1 MSLTILSIK
10 DLNISFNT
18 PNQIIKA
25 VSALSIKV
33 EKGEVVALVG
43 ESGSGKSITALSILG
58 LLNYPIAFHSKGS
71 IKFINKEILGKNNPN
86 LQNIRGNRISMIFQ
100 EPMTSLN
107 PLHTVRKQVSESF
120 LIHQKIERKA
130 IDKKVLSL
138 LKSVKLDS
146 PEEKLNFFPYQLSG
160 GQRQR
165 VMIAMA
171 IANKPDLLIA
181 DEPTTALDVTI
192 QSKILN
198 LILDLQKNL
207 NMSVLLITH
216 DLNIVKNIA
225 KRIYIMHRGKIVEEG
240 TVKKVFSNPKKEY
253 TYNLLNTHFQKF
265 TQKVRKYE
273 GNPLLE
279 VKNLKVYF
287 PVKKGILKKT
297 IRYVKAVNDVSFHVN
312 PGETLGIVGESG
324 SGKTTLGQS
333 ILKLI
338 PSKGIINF
346 DGIDINSKSQKYIR
360 PYRKNMQFV
369 FQDPFA
375 SLSPRMSL
383 FSIISEGL
391 EIHNIG
397 EDVKTRRELVSE
409 TLRKVGLSAND
420 LDRYPHE
427 FSGGQRQRIAIAR
440 AIIIEP
446 KLVVLDEPTSA
457 LDRNIQLQIINLL
470 QMIQKEKNLSYVFIS
485 HDLRVIK
492 SISNRLIVMNNGKI
506 VEYGNANNIF
516 NKPKNYYTKSLLKS
530 AYL

>member
-1 MSLTILSIK
+1 
-10 DLNISFNT
+10 
-18 PNQIIKA
+18 
-25 VSALSIKV
+25 
-33 EKGEVVALVG
+33 
-43 ESGSGKSITALSILG
+43 
-58 LLNYPIAFHSKGS
+58 
-71 IKFINKEILGKNNPN
+71 
-86 LQNIRGNRISMIFQ
+86 
-100 EPMTSLN
+100 
-107 PLHTVRKQVSESF
+107 
-120 LIHQKIERKA
+120 
-130 IDKKVLSL
+130 
-138 LKSVKLDS
+138 
-146 PEEKLNFFPYQLSG
+146 
-160 GQRQR
+160 
-165 VMIAMA
+165 
-171 IANKPDLLIA
+171 
-181 DEPTTALDVTI
+181 
-192 QSKILN
+192 
-198 LILDLQKNL
+198 
-207 NMSVLLITH
+207 
-216 DLNIVKNIA
+216 
-225 KRIYIMHRGKIVEEG
+225 MHRGKIVEEG

-397 EDVKTRRELVSE
+397 EDVKTRRDLVSE
-409 TLRKVGLSAND
+409 TLKKVGLSAND

>member
-10 DLNISFNT
+10 DLNVSFNT

-225 KRIYIMHRGKIVEEG
+225 KRIYVMHRGKIVEEG

-265 TQKVRKYE
+265 TQKVRKYG

-287 PVKKGILKKT
+287 PVKKGILK
-297 IRYVKAVNDVSFHVN
+297 
-312 PGETLGIVGESG
+312 
-324 SGKTTLGQS
+324 
-333 ILKLI
+333 
-338 PSKGIINF
+338 
-346 DGIDINSKSQKYIR
+346 
-360 PYRKNMQFV
+360 
-369 FQDPFA
+369 
-375 SLSPRMSL
+375 
-383 FSIISEGL
+383 
-391 EIHNIG
+391 
-397 EDVKTRRELVSE
+397 
-409 TLRKVGLSAND
+409 
-420 LDRYPHE
+420 
-427 FSGGQRQRIAIAR
+427 
-440 AIIIEP
+440 
-446 KLVVLDEPTSA
+446 
-457 LDRNIQLQIINLL
+457 NL
-470 QMIQKEKNLSYVFIS
+470 
-485 HDLRVIK
+485 
-492 SISNRLIVMNNGKI
+492 
-506 VEYGNANNIF
+506 
-516 NKPKNYYTKSLLKS
+516 
-530 AYL
+530 

>member
-71 IKFINKEILGKNNPN
+71 IKFINKEILGKNNLN
-86 LQNIRGNRISMIFQ
+86 LQNIRGNKISMIFQ

-120 LIHQKIERKA
+120 LIHQKIERKE
-130 IDKKVLSL
+130 IDNKVLSL

-225 KRIYIMHRGKIVEEG
+225 KRIYILHRGKIVEEG
-240 TVKKVFSNPKKEY
+240 TVKKVFSNPTEEY
-253 TYNLLNTHFQKF
+253 TYNLLNTHFQKS
-265 TQKVRKYE
+265 TQKAKKYVD
-273 GNPLLE
+273 GDIP
-279 VKNLKVYF
+279 
-287 PVKKGILKKT
+287 I
-297 IRYVKAVNDVSFHVN
+297 
-312 PGETLGIVGESG
+312 SG
-324 SGKTTLGQS
+324 
-333 ILKLI
+333 
-338 PSKGIINF
+338 
-346 DGIDINSKSQKYIR
+346 
-360 PYRKNMQFV
+360 
-369 FQDPFA
+369 
-375 SLSPRMSL
+375 
-383 FSIISEGL
+383 
-391 EIHNIG
+391 
-397 EDVKTRRELVSE
+397 
-409 TLRKVGLSAND
+409 
-420 LDRYPHE
+420 
-427 FSGGQRQRIAIAR
+427 
-440 AIIIEP
+440 
-446 KLVVLDEPTSA
+446 
-457 LDRNIQLQIINLL
+457 
-470 QMIQKEKNLSYVFIS
+470 
-485 HDLRVIK
+485 
-492 SISNRLIVMNNGKI
+492 
-506 VEYGNANNIF
+506 
-516 NKPKNYYTKSLLKS
+516 
-530 AYL
+530 

>member
-1 MSLTILSIK
+1 M
-10 DLNISFNT
+10 
-18 PNQIIKA
+18 
-25 VSALSIKV
+25 
-33 EKGEVVALVG
+33 
-43 ESGSGKSITALSILG
+43 
-58 LLNYPIAFHSKGS
+58 
-71 IKFINKEILGKNNPN
+71 
-86 LQNIRGNRISMIFQ
+86 
-100 EPMTSLN
+100 
-107 PLHTVRKQVSESF
+107 
-120 LIHQKIERKA
+120 
-130 IDKKVLSL
+130 
-138 LKSVKLDS
+138 
-146 PEEKLNFFPYQLSG
+146 
-160 GQRQR
+160 
-165 VMIAMA
+165 
-171 IANKPDLLIA
+171 
-181 DEPTTALDVTI
+181 
-192 QSKILN
+192 
-198 LILDLQKNL
+198 
-207 NMSVLLITH
+207 
-216 DLNIVKNIA
+216 
-225 KRIYIMHRGKIVEEG
+225 
-240 TVKKVFSNPKKEY
+240 
-253 TYNLLNTHFQKF
+253 
-265 TQKVRKYE
+265 
-273 GNPLLE
+273 
-279 VKNLKVYF
+279 
-287 PVKKGILKKT
+287 KKT

-312 PGETLGIVGESG
+312 PGETLGVVGESG

-360 PYRKNMQFV
+360 PYRKNIQFV

-397 EDVKTRRELVSE
+397 EDVKTRRDLVSE
-409 TLRKVGLSAND
+409 TLKKVGLSAND